1 MAAGDD
7 MTQNSDQQSAQRR
20 IIVIT
25 AAKPGALA
33 RVTTALAE
41 KDINIEDIDGRNAG
55 DLGVIRLRS
64 DDDDAALRALLEAD
78 LRAISSDAVVFR
90 LPDRPGAL
98 ASVSQLFASHDI
110 NVRAIHIAQRI
121 EGYGIVAVNTDNDQ
135 LARSLLDEDSLLS

>member
-1 MAAGDD
+1 
-7 MTQNSDQQSAQRR
+7 MTQNSDQQSAHRR
-20 IIVIT
+20 IIVIS
-25 AAKPGALA
+25 AAKSGALA

-55 DLGVIRLRS
+55 DFGVIRLRS

-110 NVRAIHIAQRI
+110 NVRAIHIVQRI